1 MKTSHFLMLIAL
13 CMLALTGCSNDDI
26 QSVDTTPADIR
37 VSFTTPAGYSEEL
50 TMTTS
55 IDTDRNQHRQR
66 DSLQFF
72 DGR

>member
-13 CMLALTGCSNDDI
+13 CMLTLTGCSNDDI

-55 IDTDRNQHRQR
+55 I
-66 DSLQFF
+66 
-72 DGR
+72 